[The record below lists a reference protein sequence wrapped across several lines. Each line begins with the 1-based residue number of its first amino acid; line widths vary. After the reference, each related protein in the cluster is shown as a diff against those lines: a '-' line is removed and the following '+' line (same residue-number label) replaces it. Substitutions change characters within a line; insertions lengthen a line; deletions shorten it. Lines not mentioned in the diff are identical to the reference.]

1 MRNVSDMLKK
11 ADGYS
16 ENKIE
21 HFLSACYLDYIFF
34 AKHVLGFDIAD
45 YHREWYE
52 LAEKYPRVGII
63 AFRGSGKTYFFS
75 GYELWKAIFQG
86 PREILIVS
94 KTESQAK
101 KVLKIIR
108 SMILDNEILKQFAPD
123 SREMIWRATELELNN
138 GSLFLCK
145 PYNENIRT
153 WHPDEIL
160 LDELGEYEDKS
171 IYWTAVLGAIQ
182 IKMGRIIG
190 IGTKK
195 SESDLLA
202 ELQEND
208 EYFTKEYPVEKDGK
222 ALWSQK
228 YTMLDYDTDT
238 QKSIPKIKRDLGLL
252 PFTQEYMLIPISSAN
267 SLFPFELTS
276 KALANKEGFLPF
288 GRKDERYYIG
298 YDIARTPKGDYT
310 VMTVLGVNAD
320 GKRLAKGLR
329 FRDTFEEQLK
339 KFRRLYEDFKPVKCL
354 VDGTGIGDQQS
365 RDIEREFAGAEIIK
379 FTYDI
384 KLNMLTDLR
393 REFENLAV
401 SLPNS
406 KDDLAYA
413 FTQQLIKE
421 LSEITLKT
429 DLRVGQTTR
438 QKFSSGKY
446 DDCAISLALANRASQ
461 QIYGKVS
468 FRGVK

>member
-1 MRNVSDMLKK
+1 MRTLQDILKK
-11 ADGYS
+11 AKGYS
-16 ENKIE
+16 ENKVE
-21 HFLSACYLDYIFF
+21 HFLANCYLDYIFF
-34 AKHVLGFDIAD
+34 AEHVLGFDISD

-52 LAEKYPRVGII
+52 LAEKYTRLCIV
-63 AFRGSGKTYFFS
+63 AFRGSGKTYFFA
-75 GYELWKAIFQG
+75 GYHLWKAIFQG
-86 PREILIVS
+86 PRETLIIS
-94 KTESQAK
+94 KTENQAK
-101 KVLKIIR
+101 KVLKIIKN
-108 SMILDNEILKQFAPD
+108 MIMDNEILKQFSPD
-123 SREMIWRATELELNN
+123 SRDLVWRATELELSN

-153 WHPDEIL
+153 WHPDDIL

-182 IKMGRIIG
+182 IKMGRVTG

-208 EYFTKEYPVEKDGK
+208 EYFSKEYPVETKGV
-222 ALWSQK
+222 ALWKQK
-228 YTMLDYDTDT
+228 YTMLEYDTQT
-238 QKSIPKIKRDLGLL
+238 QKSIPKIRRELGEL
-252 PFTQEYMLIPISSAN
+252 PFMQEYMLIPISAAN

-276 KALANKEGFLPF
+276 KALANKEKFLPF

-310 VMTVLGVNAD
+310 VMTVFGVNAD
-320 GKRLAKGLR
+320 GKRLVKGLR
-329 FRDTFEEQLK
+329 FRDTFEEQLR
-339 KFRRLYEDFKPVKCL
+339 KFRRLYEDFKPIKCL
-354 VDGTGIGDQQS
+354 VDGTGIGDQQA
-365 RDIEREFAGAEIIK
+365 RDIEREFAGVEIIK

-393 REFENLAV
+393 REFENLAI

-406 KDDLAYA
+406 KEDTSYS

-438 QKFSSGKY
+438 QKFASGKY
-446 DDCAISLALANRASQ
+446 DDCVISLALANRASQ
-461 QIYGKVS
+461 NLYGKVS
-468 FRGVK
+468 FRGI